1 MLKKKNY
8 ILSTISLFTIIY
20 SRLRSTQKD
29 NNTLCDRN
37 LVSNTIVDKG
47 LENLKGG
54 GGKRDGKNTGESKW
68 SADDINE
75 FRTDTFGC

>member
-47 LENLKGG
+47 LENLKG
-54 GGKRDGKNTGESKW
+54 KRRRRDGKNTGESKW
-68 SADDINE
+68 STDDINE